1 MKNQPREIPTAARS
15 SAGRLIPIQ
24 PDLPV
29 PIQRI
34 VSSHA
39 AVLHKWSVNFSL
51 DLQRPPI
58 VRLP

>member
-1 MKNQPREIPTAARS
+1 MKNQPREIPTAVHG
-15 SAGRLIPIQ
+15 SAGRLIPIH

-39 AVLHKWSVNFSL
+39 AVLQKWSVNFSL
-51 DLQRPPI
+51 DLHRPPI